1 MNNKATAIEL
11 LFDKAGDYGK
21 TTAELLQLNAI
32 DKSAE
37 IISSFAVKLAIS
49 VVVAMF
55 TFFISIGIALV
66 IGENMGNNYA
76 GFFIVAGGYIFIAI
90 LLYLF
95 RYQWIKIPVSNA
107 IITQMLQQKPE

>member
-1 MNNKATAIEL
+1 MNNKATAIEI
-11 LFDKAGDYGK
+11 LFDKAGDYSK

-37 IISSFAVKLAIS
+37 VISSLAVKLAIS
-49 VVVAMF
+49 SVVAMF
-55 TFFISIGIALV
+55 IFFISIGIALL
-66 IGENMGNNYA
+66 IGENMGNYYS

-90 LLYLF
+90 LLYIF
-95 RYQWIKIPVSNA
+95 RKHWIKIPVSNA

>member
-11 LFDKAGDYGK
+11 LFDKAGDYSK

-37 IISSFAVKLAIS
+37 VISSFAVKLAIS
-49 VVVAMF
+49 IVAAMF
-55 TFFISIGIALV
+55 IFFTSIGIALL
-66 IGENMGNNYA
+66 IGENIDNYYA
-76 GFFIVAGGYIFIAI
+76 GFFIVAGCYLLIAA
-90 LLYLF
+90 LLYTF
-95 RYQWIKIPVSNA
+95 RQQWIKTPVSNS

>member
-21 TTAELLQLNAI
+21 TTVELLQLNAI

-37 IISSFAVKLAIS
+37 VISSFAVKLAIS
-49 VVVAMF
+49 IVAAMF

-66 IGENMGNNYA
+66 IGENMGNYYS
-76 GFFIVAGGYIFIAI
+76 GFFIVAGFYVLIAA
-90 LLYLF
+90 LLYAF
-95 RYQWIKIPVSNA
+95 RLQWIKTPVSNS
-107 IITQMLQQKPE
+107 IITQMLQQKL